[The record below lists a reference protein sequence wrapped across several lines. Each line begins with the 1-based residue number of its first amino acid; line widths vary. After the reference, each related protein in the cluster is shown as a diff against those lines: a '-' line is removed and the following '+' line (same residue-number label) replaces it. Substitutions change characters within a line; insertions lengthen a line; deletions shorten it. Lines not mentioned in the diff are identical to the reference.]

1 MNSKVLPPSSLRPF
15 SESDFE
21 QILQIESKIHVAPWN
36 QFQFEGE
43 TSKPYSHLWVLTD
56 DETDSEI
63 MGYVVFWDMKESFEI
78 LNLGVAPSHQRQGL
92 ALKIVRSVVNQA
104 LRAGAQR
111 LILDVRKSNAP
122 ALLLYQKLGF
132 SITQIR
138 KGFYSNGE
146 DGYFMT
152 LPLEGMRA
160 DF

>member
-1 MNSKVLPPSSLRPF
+1 MNASLRPF
-15 SESDFE
+15 SDSDYE
-21 QILQIESKIHVAPWN
+21 QLLQIESKIQIAPWN

-43 TSKPYSHLWVLTD
+43 LSKPYSRMWVLTD

-78 LNLGVAPSHQRQGL
+78 LNLGVAPSHQRRGF
-92 ALKIVRSVVNQA
+92 ARKIVRGVINEA
-104 LRAGAQR
+104 LRAGATR

-122 ALLLYQKLGF
+122 ALLLYQSLGF
-132 SITQIR
+132 TITQIR
-138 KGFYSNGE
+138 KSFYSNGE

-152 LPLEGMRA
+152 LSLVGLKT